1 MLFHKIFI
9 VRMIGLWPE
18 IYTETN
24 CILPILLLIMK
35 LRRSLTPKA
44 YATVA
49 LGITVAIAW

>member
-9 VRMIGLWPE
+9 VQMIGLWPE

-24 CILPILLLIMK
+24 CILPILLK
-35 LRRSLTPKA
+35 RRRSLMPKA

-49 LGITVAIAW
+49 LDITVAIAW